1 MTGDRDDLDEL
12 GKALKAAVPPP
23 DPARKQA
30 ALQAALRA
38 HDDFFARA
46 AKKTAGTGRPTG
58 QSRRWGGL
66 SEGAQAMWKKLTSK
80 QILAGTTAL
89 AALALVVVVVPEAL
103 DRGTGDAE
111 PERGL
116 EPVVSSTEAQSAS
129 GNETERATRE
139 GAVAPAPGIIGAPG
153 QETGQLGASGDVV
166 AAGDADMPIDFSG
179 RENAPPELTFGAEID
194 DTEISRRLDGRAA
207 APEGE
212 RSNLT
217 GGASTNESD
226 VDLLADVAEGLDD
239 GGLAH
244 REIEEAAR
252 RGSQD
257 EPLVLSRDPSVVVP
271 PEMHEPA
278 MTLYEP
284 AANETY
290 PDSAPAGIMRV
301 ADAPVSTFSADVD
314 TASYSLARSS
324 LMAGFLPDPQSVRPE
339 EFVNYFTYA
348 YPAPEADG
356 PPFRATVTVD
366 ATPWNADTRLVQI
379 GIQGRMV
386 DLAERPPFNAVF
398 LIDTSGSMQDANKLP
413 LVKQALT
420 LLANSLREGDEI
432 AIVTYA
438 GNAGVALEP
447 TGIDNL
453 PAIRAAIAR
462 LGAGGSTAGAAGIDA
477 AYAMAER
484 MAAEGETTR
493 VYLATDGDFNVGASG
508 TDALQALIEKRR
520 ETGAY
525 LSVLSFGRGNI
536 RDDVAQT
543 LAQAGNGQAAYIDTV
558 FEAQRVLIDQQGAA
572 LVPIAGDLKLQVEW
586 NPAAV
591 SEYRL
596 IGYETR
602 ALAREDFNNDA
613 VDAGDI
619 GAGHQVTAMY
629 EVALTGQPGF
639 TDPLRYASDT
649 VPEGGI
655 EGELGWLKMRWKEP
669 GEDSSQLVE
678 QPILSD
684 LTEAIDG
691 PSDRDFA
698 AAIAGFAELLH
709 GSKLI
714 RNWDYQDAAD
724 LARANRGDDPTGAR
738 AEAIRLIEL
747 AGALDN

>member
-1 MTGDRDDLDEL
+1 MTGDRDDFDDLQQ
-12 GKALKAAVPPP
+12 ALKASVPPP
-23 DPARKQA
+23 DPARREA
-30 ALQAALRA
+30 AVQAALRA
-38 HDDFFARA
+38 HDDFFSGA
-46 AKKTAGTGRPTG
+46 AKKTARMGRPTV

-89 AALALVVVVVPEAL
+89 AALALVVVVVPEAM
-103 DRGTGDAE
+103 DRGTGNVE
-111 PERGL
+111 PERQL
-116 EPVVSSTEAQSAS
+116 QPEVFRRDAQSAS
-129 GNETERATRE
+129 GNETERATRVD
-139 GAVAPAPGIIGAPG
+139 AAAPAPRPDATA
-153 QETGQLGASGDVV
+153 QSGDRTVAGGERAATLGLDGSGAAVPEIGTATEPADFNGVV
-166 AAGDADMPIDFSG
+166 DEAGTARRQRDAAAALGDSRAELVDQLRVSPAQMPESVVMPTELAAG
-179 RENAPPELTFGAEID
+179 
-194 DTEISRRLDGRAA
+194 
-207 APEGE
+207 
-212 RSNLT
+212 
-217 GGASTNESD
+217 
-226 VDLLADVAEGLDD
+226 
-239 GGLAH
+239 
-244 REIEEAAR
+244 
-252 RGSQD
+252 
-257 EPLVLSRDPSVVVP
+257 
-271 PEMHEPA
+271 
-278 MTLYEP
+278 
-284 AANETY
+284 ETY
-290 PDSAPAGIMRV
+290 PDSAQAGIMRV

-366 ATPWNADTRLVQI
+366 ETPWNPDTRLVQI

-386 DLAERPPFNAVF
+386 DLSERPPFNAVF

-493 VYLATDGDFNVGASG
+493 VYLATDGDFNVGASS

-525 LSVLSFGRGNI
+525 LSVLTFGRGNI

-629 EVALTGQPGF
+629 EIALTGQPGF

-655 EGELGWLKMRWKEP
+655 EAELGWLKMRWKEP

-678 QPILSD
+678 QPILND
-684 LTEAIDG
+684 LIAAIDG
-691 PSDRDFA
+691 PSDQDFA
-698 AAIAGFAELLH
+698 AAIAGFAELLR

-747 AGALDN
+747 AGALDR

>member
-103 DRGTGDAE
+103 DRGTGDVAQ
-111 PERGL
+111 PPAQPGL
-116 EPVVSSTEAQSAS
+116 SAADRDATDIASELATGGNAALPAPQSAGS
-129 GNETERATRE
+129 APTGDVIVADGRQAATRGGE
-139 GAVAPAPGIIGAPG
+139 ELGAAVAGSGTPMETAEFGGRVVEDTGIAGGLAAGDDAPAPGQPRR
-153 QETGQLGASGDVV
+153 
-166 AAGDADMPIDFSG
+166 
-179 RENAPPELTFGAEID
+179 RE
-194 DTEISRRLDGRAA
+194 
-207 APEGE
+207 
-212 RSNLT
+212 
-217 GGASTNESD
+217 
-226 VDLLADVAEGLDD
+226 
-239 GGLAH
+239 
-244 REIEEAAR
+244 
-252 RGSQD
+252 
-257 EPLVLSRDPSVVVP
+257 LSRDPSAVVLT
-271 PEMHEPA
+271 EPA
-278 MTLYEP
+278 DAIAPPP
-284 AANETY
+284 AAANRETY
-290 PDSAPAGIMRV
+290 PDNAQAGIMRV
-301 ADAPVSTFSADVD
+301 ADAPVSTFSADID

-339 EFVNYFTYA
+339 EFVNYFPYA

-366 ATPWNADTRLVQI
+366 ATPWNLDTRLVQI

-698 AAIAGFAELLH
+698 AAIAGFAELLR

-724 LARANRGDDPTGAR
+724 LARANRGDDSTGAR